1 MIRETLWLII
11 LSNQDVSF
19 METIMTLPV
28 ISRSPLVLIL
38 LYLSVTSLLLSV
50 TSGCTDT
57 TSTMSNITIETP
69 HIALTNLTETIKC
82 MGKAIEQSDSP
93 AILLLVD
100 DFYDGTVPIITDSK
114 ALVISSMRQNGPL
127 ADAGKYDFEAIIK
140 RSVSG
145 KKIIIPYSLPI
156 GLVKENL
163 FGRLDQKYLLG
174 LAKMYKAS
182 GIIRVKGVFT
192 QNDSSEYYSK
202 GVGTNN
208 GVDGKHGEAEIEYG
222 AVQGSKSISLV
233 VHLGNAM
240 NNTLAGATTL
250 TLNTHSKKDEFS
262 IGFGYGEG
270 GMSFTKETKIEE
282 GLHGAQRTLVEA
294 AAMWILR
301 GLYKKVNFSQCL
313 ADQGPAPQITISA
326 YQKWL
331 EFDSQ
336 TGIKYLKL
344 MLREL
349 KYYSGKVN
357 SNYDRQLQKAVAS
370 YEADNDLIIPHTQ
383 NNLGDLFILLYPKV
397 DFEKIQNQL
406 QKIMDFDSEPAE
418 QRGRL
423 HSLKQKKWEKPLPV
437 KTTKKI
443 DSGSAEQRGRLH
455 SLRQKKRKKS
465 LPVKTTKDMVSNT
478 SSLVCKDI
486 PPCLLGRSTSMRSPW
501 MAGIFTFSSAYSR
514 SGHQHIAIPFKSSVP
529 YHPSLFLKSRQ
540 RRVEEKR
547 E

>member
-1 MIRETLWLII
+1 M
-11 LSNQDVSF
+11 
-19 METIMTLPV
+19 
-28 ISRSPLVLIL
+28 
-38 LYLSVTSLLLSV
+38 

-57 TSTMSNITIETP
+57 TSTMSNITTETP
-69 HIALTNLTETIKC
+69 YVALTNLTETIKC
-82 MGKAIEQSDSP
+82 MGRKIEQSDSP

-145 KKIIIPYSLPI
+145 KKIVIPYSLPI
-156 GLVKENL
+156 GLVKENI
-163 FGRLDQKYLLG
+163 FGRLDKKYLLG

-202 GVGTNN
+202 GTGTNN
-208 GVDGKHGEAEIEYG
+208 GVDGKHGETEIEYG
-222 AVQGSKSISLV
+222 TVQGSKSISLV

-250 TLNTHSKKDEFS
+250 TLNTHSKKNELS

-270 GMSFTKETKIEE
+270 GISFTREIKIEE

-294 AAMWILR
+294 AAMWVLR
-301 GLYKKVNFSQCL
+301 GLYNKVDFSQCL
-313 ADQGPAPQITISA
+313 ADQGPAPQVTISG

-349 KYYSGKVN
+349 KYYSGKID
-357 SNYDRQLQKAVAS
+357 SHYDRQLQKAVAS
-370 YEADNDLIIPHTQ
+370 YEADNDLLIPHTQ

-397 DFEKIQNQL
+397 DFEKIENQL

-418 QRGRL
+418 QGGRV
-423 HSLKQKKWEKPLPV
+423 HSLKPKKQEKTLPG
-437 KTTKKI
+437 KTTKKF
-443 DSGSAEQRGRLH
+443 DADSAEQRGRLR
-455 SLRQKKRKKS
+455 SLKPKKQEKS
-465 LPVKTTKDMVSNT
+465 LPVKTTKDVVSNT
-478 SSLVCKDI
+478 TSLV
-486 PPCLLGRSTSMRSPW
+486 
-501 MAGIFTFSSAYSR
+501 Y
-514 SGHQHIAIPFKSSVP
+514 
-529 YHPSLFLKSRQ
+529 
-540 RRVEEKR
+540 
-547 E
+547 